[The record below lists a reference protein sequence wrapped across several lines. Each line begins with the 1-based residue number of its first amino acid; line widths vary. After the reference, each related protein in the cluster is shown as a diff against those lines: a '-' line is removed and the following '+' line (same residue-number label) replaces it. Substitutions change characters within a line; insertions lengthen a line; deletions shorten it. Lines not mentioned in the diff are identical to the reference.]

1 MRCAQLRAA
10 RMIAKK
16 RRGRPDGRRDR
27 ETERQRDR
35 ETERQRDYPHFMD
48 LHVPSILSAFCGYI
62 RISWILWIYPHFMD
76 IMRCAKLWAARM
88 IAKKRR
94 RRPHGRRGRETERQR
109 NIYTGEKIGSIWRFR
124 FSYLRKVF
132 LLITQDAVDNIHISI
147 ICCNTV
153 KRPFSL
159 YYNIFCYSI
168 SKSL

>member
-1 MRCAQLRAA
+1 
-10 RMIAKK
+10 
-16 RRGRPDGRRDR
+16 
-27 ETERQRDR
+27 
-35 ETERQRDYPHFMD
+35 MD